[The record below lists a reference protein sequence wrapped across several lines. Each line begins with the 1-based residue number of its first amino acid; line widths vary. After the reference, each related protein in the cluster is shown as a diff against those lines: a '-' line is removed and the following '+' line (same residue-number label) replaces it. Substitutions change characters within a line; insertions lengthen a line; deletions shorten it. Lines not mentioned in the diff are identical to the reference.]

1 MEDAAGHFHVCKVT
15 MCIPGTGGLTFEE
28 LDALMAVLEM
38 CDICAMTA
46 TIGEDLY
53 AILEKLT
60 EMRDEV

>member
-1 MEDAAGHFHVCKVT
+1 MTKT
-15 MCIPGTGGLTFEE
+15 TLTFEE

-46 TIGEDLY
+46 ITGQDLN